1 MAGPNESLYFK
12 HVVDSHEVYA
22 QGLLLAMRKTPQLKG
37 LTVGLLN
44 LLEGK

>member
-22 QGLLLAMRKTPQLKG
+22 QGLLLAMRKSPELKG
-37 LTVGLLN
+37 LTVGLLS
-44 LLEGK
+44 LLGDK